1 MALRHGVQILAVVM
15 VGLIAGLMLGT
26 GIEQHSL
33 RALTASAWV
42 TEHQVMD
49 SWFRVIMPPFWN
61 ATALVLILAAVLSRG
76 SARWLFGIA
85 AALLILSLVV
95 TVRVEVPMNRAI
107 QQWDPTAPPANWAEI
122 RDRWLAFHRLRA
134 ASGMVAFLMATV
146 GLVHDAK
153 RSQALWVA

>member
-1 MALRHGVQILAVVM
+1 MTTRRIIQILAVVM
-15 VGLIAGLMLGT
+15 VGLIAGLMIGT

-49 SWFRVIMPPFWN
+49 SWFRVIMPPWWN
-61 ATALVLILAAVLSRG
+61 LTALILIVAAFLSHG
-76 SARWLFGIA
+76 PSRWLFGIA
-85 AALLILSLVV
+85 ALLLIVSLVV

-107 QQWDPTAPPANWAEI
+107 QYWNAATPPANWASI

-134 ASGMVAFLMATV
+134 GSGTLAFILALL
-146 GLVHDAK
+146 GLV
-153 RSQALWVA
+153 RSSERSS